1 MYSLVKVSARARSW
15 AGMFF
20 GLTWPLSLFST
31 IQERKGDFATP
42 MASRLSWEEPT
53 VVVMPWAVKVGVCHG
68 APTYLKGVA
77 RSPAA

>member
-1 MYSLVKVSARARSW
+1 
-15 AGMFF
+15 
-20 GLTWPLSLFST
+20 
-31 IQERKGDFATP
+31 

-53 VVVMPWAVKVGVCHG
+53 VVVMPWAVKVGVYHG